1 MASSIEKNGEVNV
14 QDRPNILWIS
24 THDTSA
30 WNYGCYGDTY
40 SRTPNLDRLAAEG
53 VRYTKAFTAGPICSP
68 SRTSIYTGMH
78 PTTLGTH
85 HHRSYVIRPKGVELL
100 PKMLMDA
107 GYACTQPDGDLNLY
121 VSEEEYEQ
129 YDNSA
134 NIWEKPDDKPFFAC
148 FRLGDSHGSVFKL
161 TPDEARKQRSAL
173 LCDDELHDPKDAP
186 VPSFVPDTPLYRE
199 RMALFYDALTNVDKQ
214 AGEILDRLEEQGLS
228 DNTIVVFWGDHGT
241 GYPRGKIHAYDDGL
255 RIPLIMR
262 FPEKYQHLA
271 PGRPGST
278 VDDPVMHMDL
288 AATTLR
294 LAGIPIPD
302 HFQSRVLCGP
312 DKDKP
317 REFVCSARDRLD
329 NNPEM
334 IRTIRTRKYRYI
346 RNFLPHQP
354 YASFYPDGGFFAT
367 IPEEGTAER
376 AFWETSCLPGKQR
389 VHDPDGVFLMLGPP
403 VMINQNGLPEQYRQF
418 QVWQDHKPL
427 EELYD
432 LDSDPEEVSNLADD
446 PAFYDV
452 RDELRQKLFAWMI
465 ETRDLGL
472 LDETEIVARAAQ
484 CHGISREVGLHCG
497 NFERIL
503 ETADLPRLGDEGRT
517 ELLNRLDDPDSAV
530 RFWAVTGLCSLGVE
544 SAMIER
550 LAPLLGDPSI
560 SVSLAAGD
568 YLVRAGEGALA
579 LPAFT
584 QALTSEILWARI
596 RAGAYLSYRS
606 REELQ
611 PMKSLIPTLEQASKR
626 QEMFGPEHDPHIET
640 NQFAGMLNAQR
651 DVIGKQWV
659 LDRVLKRIELS
670 ADQEA

>member
-1 MASSIEKNGEVNV
+1 MKN
-14 QDRPNILWIS
+14 RPNFLWIS

-30 WNYGCYGDTY
+30 HNYGCCGDTY
-40 SRTPNLDRLAAEG
+40 SRTPNVDRLAAEG
-53 VRYTKAFTAGPICSP
+53 VRYTRAFTAGPICSP
-68 SRTSIYTGMH
+68 SRTSVYTGMH

-85 HHRSYVIRPKGVELL
+85 HHRSSVIRPEGVELL

-107 GYACTQPDGDLNLY
+107 GYACTEPDGDINLY
-121 VSEEEYEQ
+121 VSREEFEQ
-129 YDNSA
+129 YYRSGDF
-134 NIWEKPDDKPFFAC
+134 WEKRPDDKPFFAYLK
-148 FRLGDSHGSVFKL
+148 LGDSHASVFKL
-161 TPDEARKQRSAL
+161 TPHQARKQRSAL
-173 LCDDELHDPKDAP
+173 LRDDELHDPEDVP
-186 VPSFVPDTPLYRE
+186 VPSFVPDTPLFRE

-214 AGEILDRLEEQGLS
+214 VGQILSKLEEEGLAE
-228 DNTIVVFWGDHGT
+228 DTIVVFWADHGT

-312 DKDKP
+312 DRDAP

-329 NNPEM
+329 NNPEV
-334 IRTIRTRKYRYI
+334 IRTIRTQRYRYI

-367 IPEEGTAER
+367 VPEERTPER
-376 AFWETSCLPGKQR
+376 DFWETSCLPGKEKI
-389 VHDPDGVFLMLGPP
+389 HDPDGVFLMLGPP
-403 VMINQNGLPEQYRQF
+403 VVINQNGLPEHCRQF
-418 QVWQDHKPL
+418 QIWQDHKPF

-432 LDSDPEEVSNLADD
+432 LEKDPEEINNLADD
-446 PAFYDV
+446 PALSDV
-452 RDELRQKLFAWMI
+452 KDELRGKLFAWMI

-472 LDETEIVARAAQ
+472 LDEAEIVARAAQ
-484 CHGISREVGLHCG
+484 YNGVSHEVGRHCG
-497 NFERIL
+497 NFGRIL

-517 ELLNRLDDPDSAV
+517 ELLNRLDGPDSAV

-544 SAMIER
+544 NTMVGR
-550 LAPLLGDPSI
+550 LSPLLDDPSI
-560 SVSLAAGD
+560 SVSLAAAD

-579 LPAFT
+579 LPAFAR
-584 QALTSEILWARI
+584 ALASDILWARM

-606 REELQ
+606 REQLR
-611 PMKSLIPTLEQASKR
+611 PMKPLIPVLQAAIEN
-626 QEMFGPEHDPHIET
+626 QELFGPDHDPHIRT

-651 DVIGKQWV
+651 GVIGRQWV
-659 LDRVLKRIELS
+659 LERVMKRIEL
-670 ADQEA
+670 A

>member
-1 MASSIEKNGEVNV
+1 MSGMNERDGEVKV
-14 QDRPNILWIS
+14 QDKPNILWIS

-68 SRTSIYTGMH
+68 SRASIYTGMH

-85 HHRSYVIRPKGVELL
+85 HHRNSVIRPEGFELL

-107 GYACTQPDGDLNLY
+107 AYACTEPDGDINLY
-121 VSEEEYEQ
+121 VARAEYEQ
-129 YDNSA
+129 YYDSRDF
-134 NIWEKPDDKPFFAC
+134 WEKRPDDKPFFAY
-148 FRLGDSHGSVFKL
+148 FKLGDSHASVFKL
-161 TPDEARKQRSAL
+161 TPDEARKQRAAL
-173 LCDDELHDPKDAP
+173 LCDDELHDPKDVP
-186 VPSFVPDTPLYRE
+186 VPSFVPDTPLFRE

-214 AGEILDRLEEQGLS
+214 AGEILHKLEEQGLS
-228 DNTIVVFWGDHGT
+228 DNTIVVFWADHGT

-294 LAGIPIPD
+294 LAGIPVPD

-329 NNPEM
+329 NNPEI
-334 IRTIRTRKYRYI
+334 IRTIRTPKYRFI

-367 IPEEGTAER
+367 VPETETPER
-376 AFWETSCLPGKQR
+376 AFWETSCLPGEQKI
-389 VHDPDGVFLMLGPP
+389 HDPDGVFLMP
-403 VMINQNGLPEQYRQF
+403 LPEQYRQF

-432 LDSDPEEVSNLADD
+432 LDNDPEEVDNLADD
-446 PAFYDV
+446 PAFCDV

-484 CHGISREVGLHCG
+484 YDGISHEVGLHCG

-503 ETADLPRLGDEGRT
+503 ETADLARLGDKGRT
-517 ELLNRLDDPDSAV
+517 ELLTRLDDPDSAV

-550 LAPLLGDPSI
+550 LAPLLDDPSI

-579 LPAFT
+579 LPAFAR
-584 QALTSEILWARI
+584 ALESDILWARI
-596 RAGAYLSYRS
+596 RAGAYLSYCS
-606 REELQ
+606 REELR
-611 PMKSLIPTLEQASKR
+611 PMTPLITALQAAMDSQKL
-626 QEMFGPEHDPHIET
+626 FGPEHDPHIKT

-651 DVIGKQWV
+651 DVIGKRWV
-659 LDRVLKRIELS
+659 LARVIKRIELS
-670 ADQEA
+670 LGQET

>member
-1 MASSIEKNGEVNV
+1 MNI
-14 QDRPNILWIS
+14 QDKPNILWIS

-68 SRTSIYTGMH
+68 ARASIYTGMH

-85 HHRSYVIRPKGVELL
+85 HHRNSVIRPEGFELL

-107 GYACTQPDGDLNLY
+107 GYACTEPDGDINLY
-121 VSEEEYEQ
+121 VARAEYEQ
-129 YDNSA
+129 YYDSRDF
-134 NIWEKPDDKPFFAC
+134 WEKRPDDKPFFAY
-148 FRLGDSHGSVFKL
+148 FKLGDSHASVFKL
-161 TPDEARKQRSAL
+161 TPDEARKQRAAL
-173 LCDDELHDPKDAP
+173 LCDDELHDPKDVP
-186 VPSFVPDTPLYRE
+186 VPSFVPDTPLFRE

-214 AGEILDRLEEQGLS
+214 AGEILHKLEEQGLS
-228 DNTIVVFWGDHGT
+228 DNTIVVFWADHGT

-294 LAGIPIPD
+294 LAGIPVPD

-329 NNPEM
+329 NNPEI
-334 IRTIRTRKYRYI
+334 IRTIRTPKYRYI

-354 YASFYPDGGFFAT
+354 YASFYPDGGFFAPV
-367 IPEEGTAER
+367 PEEGTPER
-376 AFWETSCLPGKQR
+376 AFWETSCLPGEQKA
-389 VHDPDGVFLMLGPP
+389 HDPDGVFLMP
-403 VMINQNGLPEQYRQF
+403 LPERYRQF

-432 LDSDPEEVSNLADD
+432 LDNDPEEVDNLADD
-446 PAFYDV
+446 PAFCDV

-472 LDETEIVARAAQ
+472 LDETEIVARATQ
-484 CHGISREVGLHCG
+484 YDGISHEVGLHCG

-503 ETADLPRLGDEGRT
+503 ETADLARLGDKGRT
-517 ELLNRLDDPDSAV
+517 ELLTRLDDPDSAV

-550 LAPLLGDPSI
+550 LAPLLDDPSI

-579 LPAFT
+579 LPAFAR
-584 QALTSEILWARI
+584 ALESDILWARI
-596 RAGAYLSYRS
+596 RAGAYLSYCS
-606 REELQ
+606 REELR
-611 PMKSLIPTLEQASKR
+611 PMTPLITALQAAMDSQKL
-626 QEMFGPEHDPHIET
+626 FGPEHDPHIKT

-651 DVIGKQWV
+651 DVIGKRWV
-659 LDRVLKRIELS
+659 LERVIKRIELS
-670 ADQEA
+670 LGQET